1 MAETADSKVQQR
13 LQRQQELHMNKT
25 QNSTAEFKN
34 ARVTS
39 CSGVLMRGGRTVALA
54 FEDLNPKP
62 VDLSKMK
69 SSETTSF
76 AQ

>member
-1 MAETADSKVQQR
+1 METSHVQDRISK
-13 LQRQQELHMNKT
+13 QQELHFNKT

-39 CSGVLMRGGRTVALA
+39 CSGVLMRSGQTVAVA
-54 FEDLNPKP
+54 FPNPIP
-62 VDLSKMK
+62 RNIDINAMK
-69 SSETTSF
+69 SSETTSM